1 MNNKTFFGRFGGQTQ
16 NSNPIFGSKFCL
28 YIEPLPYEY
37 DLCEDSRMIEI
48 LKNIHI
54 ILNPLCKDENYITNR
69 MIQNF
74 PNFIYEI
81 WCFKLFD
88 TNNLNYCNIYDEIFY
103 YIMENYDNY
112 DMFLDLSDDRDRLLL
127 CISKKYIFLF
137 KIIPVVT

>member
-1 MNNKTFFGRFGGQTQ
+1 MV
-16 NSNPIFGSKFCL
+16 
-28 YIEPLPYEY
+28 
-37 DLCEDSRMIEI
+37 EI

-54 ILNPLCKDENYITNR
+54 ILNPLCKDENYFTNR

-74 PNFIYEI
+74 PNFIYETSY
-81 WCFKLFD
+81 FKLFD
-88 TNNLNYCNIYDEIFY
+88 TNNLEDCDIYDEIFY

-112 DMFLDLSDDRDRLLL
+112 DMFLDLSDDKDRLLL